1 MLRRRKTQREHLL
14 SDSFEHKMVVI
25 SNVDND
31 EVKIILLCT
40 AGGKQLN
47 IIYLA
52 NIIWSQV
59 LPYKHVCTLSH
70 SGITS
75 VTPPKGTGYE
85 MATRL

>member
-1 MLRRRKTQREHLL
+1 
-14 SDSFEHKMVVI
+14 MVVI

-31 EVKIILLCT
+31 EVKIILLT